1 MEYTCEGGDMSNSSK
16 NLCPCDKPQWNRSKF
31 TETMQTKFH
40 LLCGNAWNIS
50 FSHIMMYTGFLVGA
64 MLFGYLS
71 DRNGRLLSF
80 SSSCLLMALSGSFV
94 SIMPTTTT
102 YTLMRTIEGIG
113 TGGAII
119 TSYVLCI
126 EYIGT
131 KYRELVT
138 ALFNI
143 PVNIGHMTLP
153 LISYLLPHCD
163 QFQLAISIPI
173 FFYAFLPWMVMES
186 PRWLLDSGRHNKAII
201 VMENVAKFNKQPYE
215 DIRDQIEKY
224 LTKRPPGTKTNLKFY
239 QIFRHK
245 TMSLILIYLSII
257 YFLCGMG
264 YYGVSQLIG
273 KMSGDIHINVA
284 ISGALLLPGTI
295 SSIFLLKILNRK
307 TMLMF
312 SIFLSGLF
320 MIISV
325 CIPFTYNWIRV
336 IIACICNCFFFIS
349 FIVVFLYGVELF
361 PTSVRNSV
369 LGFLSVLSRIGQ
381 IVAPLVNTLSE
392 NVAGAVFG
400 GFALIGSLFCFLLP
414 ETKDTELP
422 SSLEDTKRLTKKVKQ
437 GGSIQINSENNT

>member
-1 MEYTCEGGDMSNSSK
+1 
-16 NLCPCDKPQWNRSKF
+16 
-31 TETMQTKFH
+31 
-40 LLCGNAWNIS
+40 
-50 FSHIMMYTGFLVGA
+50 
-64 MLFGYLS
+64 
-71 DRNGRLLSF
+71 
-80 SSSCLLMALSGSFV
+80 
-94 SIMPTTTT
+94 
-102 YTLMRTIEGIG
+102 
-113 TGGAII
+113 
-119 TSYVLCI
+119 
-126 EYIGT
+126 
-131 KYRELVT
+131 
-138 ALFNI
+138 
-143 PVNIGHMTLP
+143 
-153 LISYLLPHCD
+153 
-163 QFQLAISIPI
+163 
-173 FFYAFLPWMVMES
+173 
-186 PRWLLDSGRHNKAII
+186 
-201 VMENVAKFNKQPYE
+201 
-215 DIRDQIEKY
+215 
-224 LTKRPPGTKTNLKFY
+224 
-239 QIFRHK
+239 
-245 TMSLILIYLSII
+245 
-257 YFLCGMG
+257 MG

-437 GGSIQINSENNT
+437 RGSIQINSENNT